1 MHGSILKRT
10 FRYFLVSTCVII
22 LVVTCLIFAYL
33 RGQYQ
38 EQFTEAQFYVTQ
50 KTAESVNALHMD
62 IRQSAYNLCCNE
74 ALAETLVSSASPID
88 QRQQLNRI
96 IVMNAATP
104 TATRL
109 YSARQLLLVDEQFA
123 FAHAPDARFTM
134 DSFPEVHV
142 YSSLGVKNEEWYQ
155 KARAYNAQIYAFR
168 HPQAPDKVFFS
179 HLLLSAH
186 LTDPRYSSEAG
197 VMLYVLPQASLNN
210 LLRDEQMSEG
220 SVSLLLFN
228 NVLLGSTDESI
239 LPPGTVVTDDLLPL
253 SQLTSSQQTVRAVV
267 GSETYSVTSRYISN
281 EWRVVL
287 LTPSVNVWDSI
298 KALLPVLGAT
308 LMVLAAIALAVSVM
322 FSRRL
327 SAPIMELSGA
337 MVRDSDAHALPHRIP
352 VPKTDDE
359 IERLYHSYNDIV
371 DNIHRIS
378 ALEREHNAQLQKSEL
393 KALQSQINPHFIY
406 NTLDSISCIA
416 LLNGVDDIATM
427 VASLISILKYS
438 IRFSHTWA
446 TLKEESD
453 YLYQYIQIQKLR
465 YSDRF
470 RFEYDVPDSYS
481 EVHVPRLMLQPLV
494 ENALFHAEN
503 ADQLVIRVWCETDGD
518 NFLIHVSDNGS
529 GANAEQLNALLKTD
543 PEAAGQKFGI
553 GIRNVNKRIQ
563 LVAGEGYG
571 IHYRLTETGGLD
583 AVIRLP
589 AADKIVKHS

>member
-1 MHGSILKRT
+1 MHSSILKRT
-10 FRYFLVSTCVII
+10 FRYFLVSTSVII
-22 LVVTCLIFAYL
+22 AVVAFLIFAYL
-33 RGQYQ
+33 RNQYQ
-38 EQFTEAQFYVTQ
+38 DQFEEAQFYVTQ
-50 KTAESVNALHMD
+50 KTAETVNALHMD
-62 IRQSAYNLCCNE
+62 IKQSAYNLCCNE
-74 ALAETLVSSASPID
+74 ALAQTLISSDNAIV

-96 IVMNAATP
+96 VVMNASTP
-104 TATRL
+104 TALRL
-109 YSARQLLLVDEQFA
+109 YSARQLLLVDKQFA
-123 FAHAPDARFTM
+123 FAHGPDTLFTLQ
-134 DSFPEVHV
+134 DFPSVHV
-142 YSSLGVKNEEWYQ
+142 YSSLGVNQDEWYRKTQ
-155 KARAYNAQIYAFR
+155 EYNAQIYAFM
-168 HPQAPDKVFFS
+168 HPQSPDNVFFA
-179 HLLLSAH
+179 HLLRSAH
-186 LTDPRYSSEAG
+186 LTDPHYSDVAG
-197 VMLYVLPQASLNN
+197 VMLYAMPQTVLNS

-228 NVLLGSTDESI
+228 DLLLGSTDETLFAPGAAVTEDVLPAAQAAAENRI
-239 LPPGTVVTDDLLPL
+239 LR
-253 SQLTSSQQTVRAVV
+253 TSLGGKS
-267 GSETYSVTSRYISN
+267 YDVTSRSLN
-281 EWRVVL
+281 SEWRVVL
-287 LTPSVNVWDSI
+287 LTPANNAWDAIRSLLPMLCL
-298 KALLPVLGAT
+298 ALLA
-308 LMVLAAIALAVSVM
+308 LAVIALAISVM

-327 SAPIMELSGA
+327 SAPILALSGA
-337 MVRDSDAHALPHRIP
+337 MVRDSDAHALPQRIP

-359 IERLYHSYNDIV
+359 IEHLYHSYNDIV

-378 ALEREHNAQLQKSEL
+378 ALEREQNARLQKSEL

-481 EVHVPRLMLQPLV
+481 EIRVPRLMLQPLV

-503 ADQLVIRVWCETDGD
+503 AEQLVIRVWCETEGD

-563 LVAGEGYG
+563 LVAGEGCG
-571 IHYRLTETGGLD
+571 IHYQLTEEGGLD

-589 AADKIVKHS
+589 AAGEFVKHS

>member
-22 LVVTCLIFAYL
+22 LVVTFLIFAYL
-33 RGQYQ
+33 HSQYQ
-38 EQFTEAQFYVTQ
+38 EQFEEAQFYVTQ
-50 KTAESVNALHMD
+50 KTAESVDALHMD

-74 ALAETLVSSASPID
+74 ALAESLISPESTIT

-96 IVMNAATP
+96 VVMNASTP
-104 TATRL
+104 TSLRL
-109 YSARQLLLVDEQFA
+109 YNARQLLLVDDQFS
-123 FAHAPDARFTM
+123 FAYGADTLFTM
-134 DSFPEVHV
+134 KDFPSVHV
-142 YSSLGVKNEEWYQ
+142 YSSLGVNTEDWYLKTQ
-155 KARAYNAQIYAFR
+155 EYNAQLYAFV
-168 HPQAPDKVFFS
+168 HPQSPDNVFFA
-179 HLLLSAH
+179 HLLRSAH
-186 LTDPRYSSEAG
+186 LTDPNYSDEAG
-197 VMLYVLPQASLNN
+197 VMLYVMPQTVLNS
-210 LLRDEQMSEG
+210 LLRDEQMSAG

-228 NVLLGSTDESI
+228 DMLLGCTDET
-239 LPPGTVVTDDLLPL
+239 LLAPGTVVTDEFLPL
-253 SQLTSSQQTVRAVV
+253 SELTSESQILSAVV
-267 GSETYSVTSRYISN
+267 AGQSYSITSRYISS

-287 LTPSVNVWDSI
+287 LTPSVNVWDSFR
-298 KALLPVLGAT
+298 ALLPVLGAV
-308 LMVLAAIALAVSVM
+308 LLVLAAVALVISVM

-327 SAPIMELSGA
+327 SAPILALSGV

-359 IERLYHSYNDIV
+359 IEHLYHSYNDIV

-378 ALEREHNAQLQKSEL
+378 ALEREHNAQLQKTEL

-406 NTLDSISCIA
+406 NTLDSIGCIA

-481 EVHVPRLMLQPLV
+481 DIHVPRLMLQPLV

-503 ADQLVIRVWCETDGD
+503 AEQLVIRVWCETDGD

-563 LVAGEGYG
+563 LVAGESYG
-571 IHYRLTETGGLD
+571 IHYRLTDEGGLD

-589 AADKIVKHS
+589 VADKIVKHS